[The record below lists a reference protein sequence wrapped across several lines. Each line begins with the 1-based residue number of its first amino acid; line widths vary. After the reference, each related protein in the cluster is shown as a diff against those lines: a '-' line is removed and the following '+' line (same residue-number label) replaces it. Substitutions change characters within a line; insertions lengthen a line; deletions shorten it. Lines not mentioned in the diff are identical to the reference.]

1 MDKNFFYIVTE
12 FCSGGELFDRIVKAG
27 SLSEKKAAKVMT
39 QILLAINYCHK
50 NKIVHR
56 DLKPENILYESS
68 DENSSLK
75 IIDFGTSTLLNSGK
89 ILKEHV
95 GTVHFSHLLLYI
107 YISIISSPITLLLR
121 SSRVSMT

>member
-1 MDKNFFYIVTE
+1 MTE
-12 FCSGGELFDRIVKAG
+12 FCSGGELFDRIGKAG
-27 SLSEKKAAKVMT
+27 SFSEKNAAKVMT

-56 DLKPENILYESS
+56 DLKPENILYDSP

-75 IIDFGTSTLLNSGK
+75 IIDFGTSTLLNAGK

-95 GTVHFSHLLLYI
+95 GTVEHHFFYI
-107 YISIISSPITLLLR
+107 
-121 SSRVSMT
+121 

>member
-1 MDKNFFYIVTE
+1 MFEYFVDKNFFYIVTE

-56 DLKPENILYESS
+56 DLKPENILYECA

-89 ILKEHV
+89 ILKDHV
-95 GTVHFSHLLLYI
+95 GTVIIQPKLLHFIFFL
-107 YISIISSPITLLLR
+107 
-121 SSRVSMT
+121 